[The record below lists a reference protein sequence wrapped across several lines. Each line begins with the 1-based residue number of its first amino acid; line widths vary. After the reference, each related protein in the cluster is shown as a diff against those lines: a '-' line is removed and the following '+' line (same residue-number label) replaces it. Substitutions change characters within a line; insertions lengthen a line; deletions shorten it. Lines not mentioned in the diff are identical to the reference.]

1 MTPYLVM
8 GLSASLSS
16 PTLFNGRDAESESG
30 TEIGDLG
37 METLDLYQELSIWNR
52 NESFGMLLTL
62 CTQNHYAKLCT
73 TILLCLQPLNVYNT
87 LECSYVYRREMC
99 VRKERERERERERE
113 VYRER
118 ETSPAIIQYH
128 VILLH

>member
-8 GLSASLSS
+8 GSLSS

-30 TEIGDLG
+30 TGIGDLG

-99 VRKERERERERERE
+99 IRKEKERERERERARCIERE
-113 VYRER
+113 
-118 ETSPAIIQYH
+118 ETSRAIIQHH
-128 VILLH
+128 VVLLH